1 MGSNTV
7 ATRESRYRALVHS
20 VPDSILA
27 VFDRDL
33 LLVFADGGGIDENAP
48 GFLPGTHLAELVPA
62 ERRGEVLAAAHEALA
77 GVKRSVEFRDA
88 PGRRVWSVDLAPFR
102 NDDDDG
108 LEGIIWVARD
118 VSAYKA
124 AEEQL
129 SHQALHDSLTG
140 LANRQLFMDRLQQA
154 LARLARASSQLAV
167 IFIDLDRLKLV
178 NDKLGHGAGDEVLA
192 HAARRLRRVIRPS
205 DTLARF
211 GGDEF
216 VAVCESIENEAEVE
230 RIARRLGAV
239 LMRPLDVDG
248 TEIRLT
254 ASMGIRL
261 ESNAHADPAA
271 LVRDADTAMYRAKD
285 RGRATF
291 QFFDETM
298 RLQAVER
305 LRVENDLRWALAHNE
320 LSMLYQ
326 PQVRMADYKIV
337 GAEALLRWRHPDR
350 GLIAPVDFIGIAEE
364 SGLIVPIGYWV
375 MAEVCGELA
384 SWPEDLG
391 VSINLSPHQLWDP
404 DLISRAAAILQKTGT
419 DPRRVCLEV
428 AENALF
434 TDAERAV
441 ETLSALRK
449 LGFRLAIDDFGVGF
463 SSLYHLRQLP
473 DVDQLKLDRAF
484 VADLGKNDRDAV
496 IVASV
501 VLLTNSLG
509 MEALGEGVET
519 AEQADQLRTMGCDY
533 GQGFLFGAPVPAE
546 EFLARVGR

>member
-1 MGSNTV
+1 
-7 ATRESRYRALVHS
+7 
-20 VPDSILA
+20 
-27 VFDRDL
+27 
-33 LLVFADGGGIDENAP
+33 
-48 GFLPGTHLAELVPA
+48 
-62 ERRGEVLAAAHEALA
+62 
-77 GVKRSVEFRDA
+77 
-88 PGRRVWSVDLAPFR
+88 
-102 NDDDDG
+102 
-108 LEGIIWVARD
+108 
-118 VSAYKA
+118 
-124 AEEQL
+124 
-129 SHQALHDSLTG
+129 
-140 LANRQLFMDRLQQA
+140 
-154 LARLARASSQLAV
+154 
-167 IFIDLDRLKLV
+167 
-178 NDKLGHGAGDEVLA
+178 
-192 HAARRLRRVIRPS
+192 
-205 DTLARF
+205 
-211 GGDEF
+211 
-216 VAVCESIENEAEVE
+216 VE

-254 ASMGIRL
+254 ASMGIRV

-320 LSMLYQ
+320 LLMLYQ
-326 PQVRMADYKIV
+326 PQVRMADDKIV

-375 MAEVCGELA
+375 MAEVCRELA
-384 SWPEDLG
+384 GWPEDLG
-391 VSINLSPHQLWDP
+391 VAINLSPHQLWDP
-404 DLISRAAAILQKTGT
+404 DLISRARAILEKTGT

-473 DVDQLKLDRAF
+473 DVDVLKLDRAF
-484 VADLGKNDRDAV
+484 VADLGKNDRDGV

-509 MEALGEGVET
+509 MEALGEGIET